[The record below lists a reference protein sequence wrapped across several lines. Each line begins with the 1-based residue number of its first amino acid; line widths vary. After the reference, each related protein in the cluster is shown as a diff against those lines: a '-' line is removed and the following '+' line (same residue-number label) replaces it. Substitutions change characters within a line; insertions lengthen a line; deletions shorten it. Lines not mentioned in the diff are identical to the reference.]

1 MGYRSTIL
9 KPQRDGEFLAE
20 HRRDPVTGR
29 VFTTGNR
36 VTLCG
41 ACLLPFLEESWLGI
55 GGRHCGQSSSLGI
68 ESQHSSAEAPIKT
81 EIDFDDNTNRENGE
95 VSDAGTNNDLLT
107 IPISLRQ
114 IPITL
119 G

>member
-1 MGYRSTIL
+1 MGYRSTVL
-9 KPQRDGEFLAE
+9 KAQRDGEFLAE
-20 HRRDPVTGR
+20 NHRDPVTGR
-29 VFTTGNR
+29 VFTIGNR

-68 ESQHSSAEAPIKT
+68 ESRHSSAEAPIKT
-81 EIDFDDNTNRENGE
+81 EIDFDDSTNRENGE
-95 VSDAGTNNDLLT
+95 ISDPGTNSDLRG